1 MARSCTF
8 CSDFSCVY
16 VARDLGYKLNLSVTQ
31 QASPCL
37 GCPPFPAQ
45 FFLTLGVNSAFW
57 CLSLAPSCLLSRL
70 WFCFFLLGTRIAL
83 FALENTTFSRVARL
97 LLHGFA
103 GPQGI
108 CRLADSNLS
117 LSLSLSEA
125 FLESYFLW
133 AKMAVFP
140 VISPPARQCHLSL
153 LREVWYVY
161 P

>member
-1 MARSCTF
+1 MTARSCTF
-8 CSDFSCVY
+8 WSDFSCVY

-31 QASPCL
+31 RASPCL
-37 GCPPFPAQ
+37 GCPPFLAQ

-57 CLSLAPSCLLSRL
+57 CLNLVPSCLLYRL
-70 WFCFFLLGTRIAL
+70 CFSFFLLDTRIAL

-97 LLHGFA
+97 LLHDFA
-103 GPQGI
+103 GTQGI
-108 CRLADSNLS
+108 CRLAGSNLS
-117 LSLSLSEA
+117 LSQYSEA

-140 VISPPARQCHLSL
+140 MISPPARQCHLSL